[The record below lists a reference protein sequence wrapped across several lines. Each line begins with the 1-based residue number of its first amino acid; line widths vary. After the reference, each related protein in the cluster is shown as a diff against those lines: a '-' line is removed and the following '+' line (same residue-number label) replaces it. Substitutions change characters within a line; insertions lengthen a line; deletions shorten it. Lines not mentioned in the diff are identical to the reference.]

1 MQTPQS
7 FFYLIHI
14 YLFICSGGGGGGSA
28 SSYLSAIATDIYIFI
43 LKMQIFHLSL
53 QFLDYA

>member
-14 YLFICSGGGGGGSA
+14 YLFIYWGGGSA